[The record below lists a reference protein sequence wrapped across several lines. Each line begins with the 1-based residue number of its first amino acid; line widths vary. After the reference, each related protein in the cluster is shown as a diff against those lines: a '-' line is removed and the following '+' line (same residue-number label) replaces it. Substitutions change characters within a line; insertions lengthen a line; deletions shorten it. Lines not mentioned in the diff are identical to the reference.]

1 MSLLML
7 LGRVVVFQ
15 TKATAAGVRNVY
27 IGHSQQWQANI
38 RMLFLIQGPYVTWQT
53 SLLPV
58 LQFSPVSIVP
68 PLLHTHIQFTYNLA
82 RSEMSLHRT
91 PLSVTSGFQS
101 ADVSSA
107 SQFRVAI
114 HADTQ
119 FRRIRTSK
127 DKTSLIIRE
136 VRRGSFWRQCT
147 SVVHKSSP
155 CPLQKSFYT
164 RICIRADLLLCTAQQ
179 NTQFAVRSLHHHTT
193 LPAISDFVTCTT
205 WIGLSHS

>member
-1 MSLLML
+1 ML
-7 LGRVVVFQ
+7 VQRGPCPSWCCWAELWLFKQ
-15 TKATAAGVRNVY
+15 TPQQLVYEMCTSATHN
-27 IGHSQQWQANI
+27 SDI

-53 SLLPV
+53 SFLPV
-58 LQFSPVSIVP
+58 LQFSPAIIIP
-68 PLLHTHIQFTYNLA
+68 PLLHTNIQFTYNLA
-82 RSEMSLHRT
+82 RSEMSLNRT

-136 VRRGSFWRQCT
+136 VRRGSFSRQCT
-147 SVVHKSSP
+147 SAVHKSSP
-155 CPLQKSFYT
+155 YC
-164 RICIRADLLLCTAQQ
+164 
-179 NTQFAVRSLHHHTT
+179 LH
-193 LPAISDFVTCTT
+193 LNR
-205 WIGLSHS
+205 